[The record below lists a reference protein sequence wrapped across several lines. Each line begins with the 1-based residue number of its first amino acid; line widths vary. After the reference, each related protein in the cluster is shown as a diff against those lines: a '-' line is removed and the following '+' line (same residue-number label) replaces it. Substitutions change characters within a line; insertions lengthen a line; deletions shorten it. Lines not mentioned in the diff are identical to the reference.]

1 MKLEWRSFIS
11 LKAPVLIAF
20 VALWNAGILY
30 AMFLGGGG
38 PRGGLTPVGMK
49 VTGFV
54 CVAASIFAL
63 SVAMS
68 KSVQASFIAPA
79 RAQNFHSR
87 EFYFLA
93 FVTGVL
99 AISRFVFPEFDAGA
113 NAL

>member
-1 MKLEWRSFIS
+1 MKLEWRSYIS
-11 LKAPVLIAF
+11 LKASVLIVF

-68 KSVQASFIAPA
+68 KSLQSSLVAPT
-79 RAQNFHSR
+79 REKNFNSR

-99 AISRFVFPEFDAGA
+99 AISRFVFPVGA